1 MIECDLAQ
9 IEVNQDS
16 VMFSYSKTTQYAI
29 AAASR
34 LAEVYDHKIKLS
46 SMDIAH
52 DRGLPKP
59 VVAKVLT
66 VLSQAGIVTGSP
78 GPGGGYTLAE
88 SPEKITLYRV
98 AECFD
103 RLEQPLT
110 CPFGP
115 GYCGTGNPCPLHHQL
130 VNLQEQFSRFL
141 KNNSLASFRKKGQGA
156 KLLELIPPRRKS
168 S

>member
-1 MIECDLAQ
+1 
-9 IEVNQDS
+9 
-16 VMFSYSKTTQYAI
+16 MFSYSKTTQYAI

-34 LAEVYDHKIKLS
+34 LAEVYDDKIKLS
-46 SMDIAH
+46 SIDIAR

-78 GPGGGYTLAE
+78 GPGGGYTLAQA
-88 SPEKITLYRV
+88 PEKITLLHV

-103 RLEQPLT
+103 RVEQPLT

-130 VNLQEQFSRFL
+130 VNLQDQFSRFL
-141 KNNSLASFRKKGQGA
+141 KNNTLAAFRRKDKGS
-156 KLLELIPPRRKS
+156 KLLELMSARRKS
-168 S
+168 L